1 MKIFWHLALR
11 FASAQELYCAFCN
24 NVLFFY
30 IYNANFFQLAHIS
43 AGSFCFPFGESNL
56 ECPGIRKDYSNISTG
71 KVCLDSNEGQMEAGL
86 MGPRRKVFPPILAEF
101 EL

>member
-1 MKIFWHLALR
+1 MPENYVVL
-11 FASAQELYCAFCN
+11 SAKTYFCFCFC
-24 NVLFFY
+24 FF
-30 IYNANFFQLAHIS
+30 YNANFFQLAHIS
-43 AGSFCFPFGESNL
+43 ADSFCFPFGKSNL